1 MIKAAIYARYSSDLQ
16 NDRSIDDQIRNCR
29 LFAERNNWTVL
40 NGHVYS
46 DRALT
51 GLSIVGRAG
60 LRELLKNAAYNPKP
74 FDYVLIDDTSRLSR
88 DKIDQAEIVRDLRD
102 LGIFVYFVSDGIDT
116 KDEIAEDI
124 ILPVHGI
131 KDSLFARDLAKRTKR
146 GMAGQVLKGFNP
158 GGRTY
163 GYQYK
168 PILDPS
174 GAMDKKTRQI
184 KSLGT
189 AINIDAEQAPIV
201 KLIFSMY
208 ASGYGLKMIAAR
220 LNQQSID
227 PPGKDRQRKKGSESP
242 SWCPNAIR
250 SMLQNP
256 KYIGDW
262 TWNKYKWTRIRKTG
276 KRKYIQRPKDEWIEF
291 VNSELAIV
299 DFETWTAVQSRF
311 ERNRETYCKGERLP
325 RKDYL
330 LSGLLKCGICGANL
344 IVVRCKGGD
353 NIGYRCS
360 FNWHRGSSVCPNNV
374 TIKKSD
380 IEDNTV
386 LALQNRVLNPD
397 VIGLVVEQANA
408 VIKGRV
414 QAGMSDK
421 KRLLKQR
428 GELAGEIQNLIDF
441 IAKSGKASPSIQSAL
456 EAKEMRLTQILDKLA
471 AIDNRDLNHEIRIDN
486 NYAIKWLTNLKNK
499 ISRDTTAARI
509 EVSRI
514 IGTLSAMP
522 IEVNGRRALRFTGK
536 PKIDGILGIFPEA
549 STRYNSGGR
558 I

>member
-1 MIKAAIYARYSSDLQ
+1 
-16 NDRSIDDQIRNCR
+16 
-29 LFAERNNWTVL
+29 
-40 NGHVYS
+40 
-46 DRALT
+46 
-51 GLSIVGRAG
+51 VGRAG

-262 TWNKYKWTRIRKTG
+262 TWNKCKWTRIRKTG
-276 KRKYIQRPKDEWIEF
+276 RRKYTQRQKDEWIEYI
-291 VNSELAIV
+291 NPELAIV
-299 DFETWTAVQSRF
+299 ENDIWAAVQSRF
-311 ERNRETYCKGERLP
+311 GKNKETYCKGERQP

-330 LSGLLKCGICGANL
+330 LSGLLKCGVCGANL
-344 IVVRCKGGD
+344 IVVKCKGGD
-353 NIGYRCS
+353 HIGYRCS

-374 TIKKSD
+374 TIRKSD
-380 IEDNTV
+380 VENNTI
-386 LALQNRVLNPD
+386 LALQNRILNPD
-397 VIGLVVEQANA
+397 VIRLIIEQANI
-408 VIKGRV
+408 VVKERL
-414 QAGMSDK
+414 QTGMSEK
-421 KRLLKQR
+421 KRLFKKR
-428 GELAGEIQNLIDF
+428 GEISGEIQNLVDF
-441 IAKSGKASPSIQSAL
+441 ISKSRKTSLSIQSAL
-456 EAKEMRLTQILDKLA
+456 EIKEAQLKQITDEIA
-471 AIDNRDLNHEIRIDN
+471 SIENRNFGREIKVDQ
-486 NYAIKWLTNLKNK
+486 NYIVKWLSDLKCR
-499 ISRDTTAARI
+499 IPRDVTVARI
-509 EVSRI
+509 EISNI
-514 IGTLSAMP
+514 IGKLFAVP
-522 IEVNGRRALRFTGK
+522 FEINGNKGLRFTGK
-536 PKIDGILGIFPEA
+536 PKIDGILGIFPGV